1 VTSSER
7 PRSQPTQV
15 FSGLGETTPPDPV
28 EGPAGAGTPDAPEA
42 PDPLVGTLLLGKWRV
57 LQRLG
62 AGAFGTVYKVE
73 DLKGGW
79 IEALKV
85 LGVDRMTGADA
96 EGMRKRFLREAQIM
110 KRLGTQSQ
118 HIVGLST
125 YDEDLEAGLIYFTM
139 EYVQGKHLADVLVE
153 GGPWSVAR
161 TMKLAL
167 QTCDALMAAHEGPEP
182 VVHRDLKLENLM
194 LTKDRTG
201 GDFVKVLDFGI
212 AKIAEREQDSRLTQA
227 GTLGTPGYAAPE
239 QLRAGDVDGRTDLFA
254 FGVIL
259 YALLTGR
266 DPWLGLPAGQP
277 TSQTYELMLAT
288 DRASVR
294 PMDGTGVDVPPSM
307 EGIVLR
313 LLRRAPEERFQ
324 SARELKAALERLQ
337 GGGKAAAEATLRVL
351 TAEPGVEVV
360 VRWGVQVVAKGPTP
374 LTVEGLDAG
383 SYRVTIKDP
392 RYESVESPVTM
403 QAGAMRDVTLLA
415 TPRRVGMG
423 GGLARRPAA
432 IAAAAV
438 VVLVAAGL
446 VLLRPWGRTVDA
458 AELGELARAGR
469 VASARLAEDGI
480 EGRLGGG
487 PLPAVPF
494 RAPLEEAAVA
504 QTIVEMRAAGVDVD
518 ASREVGRLIAR
529 AATAQSSAHY
539 YGYDGDD
546 VRGYAERAAALDP
559 ESAEARSLLKKV
571 AERLSWDTEAALS
584 AGDTERAREL
594 AQQCLTIVPDHP
606 RCLASQGG
614 A

>member
-1 VTSSER
+1 VSSSD
-7 PRSQPTQV
+7 PPVPQKTQV
-15 FSGLGETTPPDPV
+15 FTGLE
-28 EGPAGAGTPDAPEA
+28 PEA
-42 PDPLVGTLLLGKWRV
+42 PEGAPGASAQPAAAEGESQDPLVGTLLLGKWRV

-62 AGAFGTVYKVE
+62 AGGFGTVYKVQ
-73 DLKGGW
+73 DVKGGW
-79 IEALKV
+79 IEALKI

-139 EYVQGKHLADVLVE
+139 EYVQGKHLADVLAE
-153 GGPWSVAR
+153 SGPWSVGR
-161 TMKLAL
+161 TLKIAL

-212 AKIAEREQDSRLTQA
+212 AKIAEREQDSRLTQV

-239 QLRAGDVDGRTDLFA
+239 QLRAGAVDGRTDLFA

-266 DPWLGLPAGQP
+266 DPWMGLPAGQP
-277 TSQTYELMLAT
+277 SSQTYELMLAT
-288 DRASVR
+288 DRAAVR
-294 PMDGTGVDVPPSM
+294 PMDGTGVEVPPAI

-313 LLRRAPEERFQ
+313 LLRREPAERFQ
-324 SARELKAALERLQ
+324 SARELKATLERLMS
-337 GGGKAAAEATLRVL
+337 GDEAAEATLRVL
-351 TAEPGVEVV
+351 TGEPGIEVV
-360 VRWGVQVVAKGPTP
+360 VRSGAQIVARGPTP
-374 LTVEGLDAG
+374 LTADGLEAG
-383 SYRVTIKDP
+383 SYRVAIRDP
-392 RYESVESPVTM
+392 RFESVESPVTL
-403 QAGAMRDVTLLA
+403 QAGVMRDVTLVA
-415 TPRRVGMG
+415 TPRRAGAAGAVG
-423 GGLARRPAA
+423 RRKAA
-432 IAAAAV
+432 LAAAAV
-438 VVLVAAGL
+438 LVLAAGGL
-446 VLLRPWGRTVDA
+446 VVLRPWGRTLDA
-458 AELGELARAGR
+458 TELGTLARAGR

-487 PLPAVPF
+487 PLPAVRF
-494 RAPLEEAAVA
+494 RAPMAQEAVA
-504 QTIVEMRAAGVDVD
+504 GALTEMRAAGVDVD
-518 ASREVGRLIAR
+518 ASLEVDRLIAR
-529 AATAQSSAHY
+529 AAAAQSQTHY

-559 ESAEARSLLKKV
+559 DDGRARSLLKKV
-571 AERLSWDTEAALS
+571 AERMSWDADAALS
-584 AGDTERAREL
+584 QGDAARAREL
-594 AQQCLTIVPDHP
+594 ARECLTLVPQHP